1 MYCEQH
7 SFLERQVI
15 RVMNKEILIRLTPL
29 EPYFLG
35 SDRTFHYGENDV
47 RRIGKSDYFIKSV
60 KIPSQ
65 TTLFGILRYLGMQ
78 NRTVDYVLG
87 DSEQYI
93 GSSSFRFMDNSQSF
107 GMIKS
112 ISPLLLM
119 QNSTGR
125 KLLRTPLNHC
135 AVSAFKSEAG
145 NTCFY
150 PFSKFAESRI
160 TNGNICEE
168 QILPLE
174 FNAKEWLTDSYV
186 DMQNGEITDSAELFA
201 EKESVGIDI
210 KRRDEA
216 FYKMQFIKLK
226 EDYSFA
232 FYAVVDDMFPE
243 ISDKIVYMG
252 RRKSAFAVTADY
264 SGDSSW
270 ANCSTAMKSIIRKEG
285 YPFCYCASDVYL
297 MQRETGN
304 SMEELLEHC
313 RFSIIQTK
321 TMREYQTNYRK
332 TGQKQR
338 FEKSDKL
345 FRVIKAGSVLYPK
358 EGHLEAIKNMI
369 SNDHFETIGMN
380 CILEGGNS

>member
-1 MYCEQH
+1 M
-7 SFLERQVI
+7 I

-232 FYAVVDDMFPE
+232 FYAVVDDMFP
-243 ISDKIVYMG
+243 G
-252 RRKSAFAVTADY
+252 
-264 SGDSSW
+264 
-270 ANCSTAMKSIIRKEG
+270 KEG

>member
-1 MYCEQH
+1 M
-7 SFLERQVI
+7 I

-135 AVSAFKSEAG
+135 AVSAFKSEA
-145 NTCFY
+145 
-150 PFSKFAESRI
+150 
-160 TNGNICEE
+160 
-168 QILPLE
+168 
-174 FNAKEWLTDSYV
+174 
-186 DMQNGEITDSAELFA
+186 
-201 EKESVGIDI
+201 
-210 KRRDEA
+210 
-216 FYKMQFIKLK
+216 
-226 EDYSFA
+226 
-232 FYAVVDDMFPE
+232 
-243 ISDKIVYMG
+243 
-252 RRKSAFAVTADY
+252 
-264 SGDSSW
+264 
-270 ANCSTAMKSIIRKEG
+270 
-285 YPFCYCASDVYL
+285 
-297 MQRETGN
+297 
-304 SMEELLEHC
+304 
-313 RFSIIQTK
+313 
-321 TMREYQTNYRK
+321 
-332 TGQKQR
+332 
-338 FEKSDKL
+338 
-345 FRVIKAGSVLYPK
+345 
-358 EGHLEAIKNMI
+358 
-369 SNDHFETIGMN
+369 
-380 CILEGGNS
+380 